1 MSKGVLVDLTKCIGC
16 GSCTV
21 ACKMYNENKW
31 IEDRQPTS
39 GENAKLADENWTVI
53 KTVTVEKEDKAV
65 WRYVKEQCF
74 HCIDP
79 ACASACFAKAFQKT
93 PAGPVVYYPDLCVGC
108 RYCMV
113 ACPFDIPKYEWE
125 KSLPYVT
132 KCMMCSSRVEEGQSP
147 ACVAVCPTQ
156 ALIFGERQTL
166 LEKARETIT
175 NNPNYV
181 QHIYGEKEVG
191 GTEWLYI
198 SDVSFEKL
206 GFKTG
211 LTEKP
216 LSSYTSDFMKYT
228 PIAGAT
234 WAVILGGIAMFNH
247 RKDKVSRDEKS
258 YQNLEH
264 NQNNT
269 DEETRRSE

>member
-31 IEDRQPTS
+31 IEERQPTS
-39 GENAKLADENWTVI
+39 GIEATLADENWTVI
-53 KTVTVEKEDKAV
+53 KTVKAEKEGKAV
-65 WRYVKEQCF
+65 WRYVKEQCL

-93 PAGPVVYYPDLCVGC
+93 PEGPVVYYPDLCVGC

-113 ACPFDIPKYEWE
+113 ACPFSVPKYEWE

-132 KCMMCSSRVEEGQSP
+132 KCMMCSSRVQEGQSP
-147 ACVAVCPTQ
+147 ACVSVCPTN
-156 ALIFGERQTL
+156 ALTFGDRDTL
-166 LEKARETIT
+166 LEQAHTT
-175 NNPNYV
+175 LANDDNYV
-181 QHIYGEKEVG
+181 QHVYGEKEVG

-198 SDVSFEKL
+198 SDIPFKAL
-206 GFKTG
+206 GFKTD

-216 LSSYTSDFMKYT
+216 LPSYTKDFMTYT

-234 WAVILGGIAMFNH
+234 WAVILGGIAMFTH
-247 RKDKVSRDEKS
+247 RKDKVAKEES
-258 YQNLEH
+258 QP
-264 NQNNT
+264 NNT
-269 DEETRRSE
+269 LASHDKNENQEERRS